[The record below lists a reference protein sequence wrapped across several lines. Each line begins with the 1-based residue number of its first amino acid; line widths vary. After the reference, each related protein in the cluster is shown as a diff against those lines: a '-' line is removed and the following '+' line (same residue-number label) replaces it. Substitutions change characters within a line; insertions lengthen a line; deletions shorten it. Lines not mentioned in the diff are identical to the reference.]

1 MLRRRALAA
10 LVPLSVVLTAGL
22 AACSSSEAPEAPAQ
36 TAAVDDAAVN
46 QARYECLLDQGLAVT
61 RSADGA
67 VEFLDPE
74 GDQQDAWDAAETLC
88 TAQLV
93 DAGLLAETSPD
104 QLSQEY
110 ALLTALHTC
119 LVDAG
124 FPLVDWPSEEVFVQG
139 DGAFDATESTV
150 PLDDAAARKA
160 CPDEYRAV
168 NSA

>member
-1 MLRRRALAA
+1 M
-10 LVPLSVVLTAGL
+10 
-22 AACSSSEAPEAPAQ
+22 SEAAWAR
-36 TAAVDDAAVN
+36 ARDD
-46 QARYECLLDQGLAVT
+46 YLA
-61 RSADGA
+61 G
-67 VEFLDPE
+67 
-74 GDQQDAWDAAETLC
+74 DAAETVC

-93 DAGLLAETSPD
+93 DAGLLAETSQD

-110 ALLTALHTC
+110 ALLTDLHTC

-139 DGAFDATESTV
+139 DGAFDATESTS
-150 PLDDAAARKA
+150 PLDEAAAREA